1 MTDFNILNISAA
13 ICTLGCKVNQY
24 ESDCISSECT
34 RLGFAIKNFDEICDV
49 YVINTCTVTAQSDKK
64 SKQMIRRAKKLNG
77 NAIIAVCGCFSQI
90 DPEYLRPNLS
100 NLSNISVDIL
110 AGTADKLKIPQ
121 LALDIFQNKRDFIN
135 LVRDISECREY
146 ENINAYTSE
155 KTRAYIKIQDGCNAK
170 CSYCIIPLAR
180 GKVRSRRYE
189 DILSEV
195 RRFNDMGYH
204 EIVFTGIEIASYGSD
219 YDCKNIDLIALLEKL
234 DAEPSLENIT
244 SMRLSSLDPA
254 YINKNFI
261 DRFSQLKKAA
271 NHFHLSLQSGSDKIL
286 NLMRRKY
293 NIKTVLENMRYAKDR
308 IAGLNI
314 TADMIVGFPGES
326 DEDFRKSVDIAE
338 ELNIYHTH
346 IFTYSK
352 RPNTDAAKFANQ
364 IADNIKNDRSREL
377 SDKCKKTKYSILKN
391 IANSSEKCYD
401 VIIENYH
408 EENGVKYYTAK
419 TKNYIDIK
427 IFSHDADNNIKIGSM
442 QTVKI
447 TGFDEDF
454 LLCEL

>member
-24 ESDCISSECT
+24 ESDCIISEFT
-34 RLGFAIKNFDEICDV
+34 RLGFAVKNFDEVCDV

-90 DPEYLRPNLS
+90 APEYLKA

-121 LALDIFQNKRDFIN
+121 LALDVFKNKCDKNGSIDLVKDIN
-135 LVRDISECREY
+135 ECSEY
-146 ENINAYTSE
+146 ENINAYMSE

-195 RRFNDMGYH
+195 RRFNNMGYH

-219 YDCKNIDLIALLEKL
+219 LKNIDLISLLERL
-234 DAEPSLENIT
+234 DGESSLENIT

-293 NIKTVLENMRYAKDR
+293 NIKTVLENMGYAKAK

-326 DEDFRKSVDIAE
+326 DEDFRKSADIAE

-352 RPNTDAAKFANQ
+352 RPHTDAAKFENQ
-364 IADNIKNDRSREL
+364 VADNIKNERSREL

-408 EENGVKYYTAK
+408 EENDVIYYTAK
-419 TKNYIDIK
+419 TKNCIDIK
-427 IFSHDADNNIKIGSM
+427 IFSHDTANNIKIGSM